1 MKAAKFPA
9 GLLAAALAYYALA
22 RFGMAIFALKPSNIT
37 LLWLPSG
44 IALAMCLE
52 WGYRAVPY
60 IVLASLAANFDGMA
74 AASSPAHLAHTAVAA
89 LTDGLAGALAMHMYR
104 SRLPDGLVRPAD
116 LLPFIFYV
124 CLAPTALS
132 SLILAAN
139 LASGGYIGWPEA
151 GGLARVLVLADSLG
165 LLLVYP
171 AYQAWRQRSAA
182 PPLRARPLLAAGVAV
197 LALLL
202 AGQSGMPGMEYFII
216 PVLLMLSFHSSLL
229 GLTAVSALAIVAVMA
244 AAAHHAGPFAGTGG
258 DVAFRVAAFAFSSAL
273 TVLGAALQHGQLE
286 HAERTRRQWQE
297 AAEHDALTG
306 LPNRRL
312 FMPKVQMEHQRS
324 LRSGKPYAIAML
336 DLDHFKAI
344 NDCHGHAAGDLVLD
358 AVATVLRENCRMIDT
373 PARVGGEEF
382 AVLLPECSGAQ
393 ARPFLERL
401 RGKLEEL
408 EIPVAGQRVRV
419 TVSIGIASVNG
430 PYDTANAVAARAD
443 QALYRA
449 KQAGRN
455 CSIVDAVAA

>member
-1 MKAAKFPA
+1 MKAAKFSA
-9 GLLAAALAYYALA
+9 GLIAAAIVYYALA

-52 WGYRAVPY
+52 WGYRAVPF

-74 AASSPAHLAHTAVAA
+74 AASSPVHLAHTMVAA
-89 LTDGLAGALAMHMYR
+89 LTDGMAGALAMSMFR
-104 SRLPDGLVRPAD
+104 RVLPGGLLRAAD
-116 LLPFIFYV
+116 LLPFIVYV
-124 CLAPTALS
+124 CLAPTTLS
-132 SLILAAN
+132 SLILAGN
-139 LASGGYIGWPEA
+139 LAAGGYIGWHEA
-151 GGLARVLVLADSLG
+151 GALARVLVLADSLG

-171 AYQAWRQRSAA
+171 AYQGWRQRNAA
-182 PPLRARPLLAAGVAV
+182 PLRMQPLLAAGVAIV
-197 LALLL
+197 ALLA
-202 AGQSGMPGMEYFII
+202 AGQAGMPGMEYFIF
-216 PVLLMLSFHSSLL
+216 PVLLVLSFHTSLL
-229 GLTAVSALAIVAVMA
+229 GLSAASALTIVAVMA
-244 AAAHHAGPFAGTGG
+244 AAAHQAGPFDATAG
-258 DVAFRVAAFAFSSAL
+258 DAAFRVAAFAFSSAL
-273 TVLGAALQHGQLE
+273 TLLGAALQHGQLE
-286 HAERTRRQWQE
+286 RSEHTGRLWQE

-312 FMPKVQMEHQRS
+312 FMPKVQLEHQRS

-344 NDCHGHAAGDLVLD
+344 NDCHGHAGGDRVLD
-358 AVATVLRENCRMIDT
+358 AVAAVLRDNCRMIDT

-382 AVLLPECSGAQ
+382 AILLPECSGAQ

-401 RGKLEEL
+401 RGKLAEL
-408 EIPVAGQRVRV
+408 EILIADQRVTV
-419 TVSIGIASVNG
+419 TVSIGIASYNG
-430 PYDTANAVAARAD
+430 PRDTADAVAARAD

-455 CSIVDAVAA
+455 CSMVDALAA